1 VSAVALLA
9 QLRDAGVEP
18 YVAEGRLRLRGGG
31 ARPDEATLAA
41 VREHTPELIE
51 LLQAD
56 LPDQRPVPPGEQTT
70 ILEQAEAL
78 LTRVGRERATKLV
91 TALDAFQ
98 WARRRG
104 MRGRERAALSALAD
118 AVVELGAEV
127 AR

>member
-1 VSAVALLA
+1 MTTLALLA
-9 QLRDAGVEP
+9 ELRARGVALRVEGGQLLARGVNGVPEL
-18 YVAEGRLRLRGGG
+18 VALI
-31 ARPDEATLAA
+31 
-41 VREHTPELIE
+41 REHKPELIAALE
-51 LLQAD
+51 SED
-56 LPDQRPVPPGEQTT
+56 LPDQRPVPPSEQAT

-78 LTRVGRERATKLV
+78 LARVGRERATKLV

-118 AVVELGAEV
+118 AVVALGAEV